1 MSGVSIVRLGDHY
14 IPEENVRKLLYEK
27 DIDHESA
34 VR

>member
-1 MSGVSIVRLGDHY
+1 MSGVSIVRPGDHY